1 MIGNI
6 YYNFMS
12 FSLNDCLYLMFFMLS
27 IIQLIF
33 VFNDIK
39 KLNSISNSEE
49 SIKTITNYLNL
60 YAVLSLLSVIVYLIY
75 NYISD
80 CDFERYKKSFKYL
93 SMILTS
99 FLIMIGIVITKE
111 NKNISS
117 ENNMYKI
124 YYPEVLVLCPSII
137 LILTFFGY

>member
-1 MIGNI
+1 MFETIF
-6 YYNFMS
+6 YNFMN

-33 VFNDIK
+33 VFNSIK
-39 KLNSISNSEE
+39 KINSISDSEE
-49 SIKTITNYLNL
+49 SINTITNYLNL

-93 SMILTS
+93 SMILTL

-111 NKNISS
+111 NKNISN

-137 LILTFFGY
+137 LILTIFGY